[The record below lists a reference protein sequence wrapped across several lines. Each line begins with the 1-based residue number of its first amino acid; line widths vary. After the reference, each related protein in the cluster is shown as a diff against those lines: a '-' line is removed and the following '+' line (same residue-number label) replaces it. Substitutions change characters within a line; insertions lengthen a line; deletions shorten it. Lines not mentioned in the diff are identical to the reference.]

1 MSKRLDRTKMIY
13 GQPAIDRLVK
23 SHVAVFGIG
32 GVGGYVVEALARSGV
47 GELTLIDK
55 DVVDESNIN
64 RQIIAT
70 YSTIGKNKVDVM
82 RDRVLSINPDIIV
95 NGKIMCVT
103 PENLDEIEFNKF
115 DYIVDAI
122 DMVNSKIAIICKAHE
137 LNIPIISSMGTGNK
151 VNPMGFV
158 VTDINKTEMDPLAKV
173 IRYQLRKAGIKKLKV
188 ICSKEQPLKP
198 LSEEKVPGSNAF
210 VPSAAG
216 LLIASE
222 VVRDL
227 TNDVARSELKR

>member
-1 MSKRLDRTKMIY
+1 MIY
-13 GQPAIDRLVK
+13 GEEAIARLGK
-23 SHVAVFGIG
+23 CHIAIFGIG

-47 GELTLIDK
+47 GEFTLIDN
-55 DVVDESNIN
+55 DVVEESNIN

-70 YSTIGKNKVDVM
+70 HKTLKQLKVEVM
-82 RDRVLSINPDIIV
+82 KERILSINPEIKV
-95 NGKIMCVT
+95 NAKAMFVK
-103 PENLDEIEFNKF
+103 EDNLDEIDFNQF

-122 DMVNSKIAIICKAHE
+122 DTVKSKIAIICKAHE
-137 LNIPIISSMGTGNK
+137 LNVPIISSMGTGNK

-173 IRYQLRKAGIKKLKV
+173 VRTQLRKLGIRELKV
-188 ICSKEQPLKP
+188 VYSKEQPLKP
-198 LSEEKVPGSNAF
+198 LSDEKVPGSNAF